1 LWGERENP
9 VLVLGLSATGLA
21 VARILGSHGIC
32 VYGTDSSSFQI
43 ARFSK
48 FAHKPSFGFQV
59 EIKPALVEELI
70 SFAKGFELK
79 PVLIPATD
87 DFIEFVSENF
97 YTLMEYYII
106 QESLSPEICP
116 RFLNKLEFYKL
127 CEENGVPYPKTYI
140 LKGGEDI
147 ESITGL
153 LRFPMIVKPNLI
165 HKWRRYLKGSKVLLV
180 NDKTDLAKV
189 LNYEKELLRDSI
201 LQEVIPGPDTSI
213 YIFKGYFSRDSSP
226 KASFVAKKIRQYP
239 PYFGSFSLAETVEND
254 EIKKL
259 SIEFLRGIKFQGI
272 CGTEFKY
279 DPRDKIFKM
288 IEINIRPQLWEGI
301 TQVSHSEVIWVAYC
315 DLTGNKFELNKKQ
328 LNGIKFAYFTRDFV
342 SALMMIKDK
351 NLGFI
356 EWLSS
361 YSKVKGDAIISLKD
375 PIPTLA
381 LFISSL
387 WELYTYRIKRTG

>member
-1 LWGERENP
+1 
-9 VLVLGLSATGLA
+9 
-21 VARILGSHGIC
+21 
-32 VYGTDSSSFQI
+32 
-43 ARFSK
+43 
-48 FAHKPSFGFQV
+48 
-59 EIKPALVEELI
+59 
-70 SFAKGFELK
+70 
-79 PVLIPATD
+79 
-87 DFIEFVSENF
+87 
-97 YTLMEYYII
+97 
-106 QESLSPEICP
+106 
-116 RFLNKLEFYKL
+116 
-127 CEENGVPYPKTYI
+127 
-140 LKGGEDI
+140 
-147 ESITGL
+147 
-153 LRFPMIVKPNLI
+153 
-165 HKWRRYLKGSKVLLV
+165 
-180 NDKTDLAKV
+180 
-189 LNYEKELLRDSI
+189 
-201 LQEVIPGPDTSI
+201 
-213 YIFKGYFSRDSSP
+213 
-226 KASFVAKKIRQYP
+226 
-239 PYFGSFSLAETVEND
+239 
-254 EIKKL
+254 
-259 SIEFLRGIKFQGI
+259 LRGIKFQGI